1 MLKNYRVSFFI
12 YFLIFGLIV
21 ELTTL
26 TITNYLE
33 YINIQKEIK
42 ERHQN
47 ELLAKKHILENLI
60 YRVESSID
68 SIINNNIFQNFLKNQ
83 SSKENKKL
91 VKELFLF
98 TSNENKSYMQVRF
111 LNTNGDEKIR
121 IDRDLNSTNSFVIDD
136 LNLQNKK
143 DRYYFYESIQK
154 QPNEFWFSKLDLNQ
168 ENGQIEFPFKPTLR
182 IAKPIELNG
191 EKKGIVIINILM
203 EKFLKQ
209 LSKSYSFN
217 IHLIDKRGNYIYS
230 NDEKKAWSVDLKNNY
245 NIFKD
250 ISLKKDEINQ
260 EFEFENVFFNKLN
273 YLIDSQQQIF
283 IVFQSKD
290 EIVTKML
297 LNNLYS
303 GFWILLFVLFLSIPI
318 AYRISRTPIRLH
330 SNLESAL
337 KKLERSQEVVDKHV
351 LTLQINAKGYIKSIS
366 EAFSKKKQ
374 CTKEELIGKAYSQVV
389 QPASIKKTNILLS
402 KEVKTT
408 DKNGSELWV
417 SQTILPIIE
426 NGSLEG
432 YDAFLTDIT
441 DKKEIEKRSILDPLT
456 QIYNRIKLDESLQ
469 IELDRAN
476 RTKREFSLIMTD
488 IDFFKKVND
497 NYGHQIGD
505 EVLVKFASQ
514 IKSNI
519 RKTDILGRFG
529 GEEFII
535 ILPDTNKDGALKLAQ
550 KLRKIIEN
558 YKFSENFQITASFG
572 VSSYQENDT
581 ETTITKRADD
591 ALYKAKE
598 NGRNQACFGE

>member
-83 SSKENKKL
+83 NSKENKKL

-182 IAKPIELNG
+182 IAKSVELNG

-535 ILPDTNKDGALKLAQ
+535 ILPDTNKDGALQLAQ